1 MSKNENSPRKP
12 DAGYLY
18 HIFLESEYNKIIKNI
33 QNIENLKDETDV
45 IIFLIQNYAKKN
57 IKQQDLIE
65 HKISQSPNSY
75 IKNLSS
81 IDTFDKLGFNG
92 NIELEKL
99 EKILSSVEYTN
110 SIKKLPQHEIYNIS
124 SAGLIHGFQNKILP
138 VKFNLMCLSKM
149 IVENDS
155 PWISLNEFKKYTL
168 KSVEIFLERYNY
180 SPIYNKFKVYTGF
193 PSKKISHKDFD
204 DSYESFKRSSKRFV
218 EEFVGRKLQKHEGV
232 QIGGA
237 CFEMGLIDAKTLSY
251 DMEENSK
258 DFNNK
263 KNREVYVTLSE
274 IGKEFVLY
282 KNDLIDY
289 IYNYNKIKPETIFSK
304 QERAFYFKKI
314 LSQFKFENNFV
325 EHLMKYDKIRH
336 TREIQIWFKER
347 FLKFCDS
354 EFPEVIVRLSNS
366 HVRIY
371 SNTIMNRLIEFGVFV
386 KDPKLK
392 SGPYTRMYSL
402 SDLLK
407 NV

>member
-180 SPIYNKFKVYTGF
+180 SPIYNKFKVNTGF